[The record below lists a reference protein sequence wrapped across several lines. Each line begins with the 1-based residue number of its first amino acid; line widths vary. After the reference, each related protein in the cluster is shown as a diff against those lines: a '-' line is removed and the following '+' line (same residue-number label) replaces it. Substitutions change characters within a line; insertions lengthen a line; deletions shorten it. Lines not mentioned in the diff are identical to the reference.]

1 MDVFIYYLFSHAVT
15 INTRE
20 SPLAEVERRRPKE
33 KKSVKDLDF
42 ISRILTLKLEKATKF
57 CDVSTNYLTGS
68 T

>member
-1 MDVFIYYLFSHAVT
+1 MGGKVCLRCKGKT
-15 INTRE
+15 LLKQT
-20 SPLAEVERRRPKE
+20 LAEVERRRPKE